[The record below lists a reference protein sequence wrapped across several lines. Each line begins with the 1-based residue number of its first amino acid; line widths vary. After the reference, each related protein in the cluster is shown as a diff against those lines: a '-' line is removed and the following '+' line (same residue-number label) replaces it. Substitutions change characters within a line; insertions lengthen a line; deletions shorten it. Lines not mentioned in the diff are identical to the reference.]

1 MFLEDRNMIVF
12 KSKID
17 LWLLLTLFFSIAVSI
32 ATAYVTFKQSGTV
45 NIVIAVIILVFGGGL
60 PAWLFSGTKYV
71 VSDDNLRVSCG
82 PFSWS
87 IPVSEITSVSETRN
101 PLSSPALSLD
111 RLELSYTHGKSI
123 MLSPSDKQ
131 AFREA
136 IGHPET

>member
-1 MFLEDRNMIVF
+1 MFLEGSDVTVF

-17 LWLLLTLFFSIAVSI
+17 LWLLLITFFSIAVSVAAAY
-32 ATAYVTFKQSGTV
+32 ATVKQSGTV
-45 NIVIAVIILVFGGGL
+45 NIVIAAVILLLGVGM
-60 PAWLFSGTKYV
+60 PAWLFAGTKYV
-71 VSDDNLRVSCG
+71 VSGEMLRVRCG

-87 IPVSEITSVSETRN
+87 ISVSDISSVSDTRN

-111 RLELSYTHGKSI
+111 RLELRYADGKSI
-123 MLSPSDKQ
+123 MLSPSNKQ